1 MYINVATHCVWW
13 AGTPSGAVP
22 SFLFSSSRQVLSLA
36 WNLSSRL
43 VDQPVSHRSPPFPHS
58 RPSQPFFTFVWVLET
73 EHSSRVSRLQGKH
86 FLAASTRWRI
96 LTEWTPVS
104 GCSDSC
110 WGSWVALSIADP
122 TREAIRCPQQEPPL
136 ASRGDQRMESQGQH
150 FFQSHR
156 SMVKSQAS
164 GVLDSQIESSEEAG
178 GVPASGSRGQL
189 SGFPLGEHAQAG
201 RVAVWLR
208 TRREC
213 APSGKGRAVI
223 LKSSARG
230 RSSKGKCHS
239 DSNLTSAPPPPCF
252 NLWRLSGFLC
262 CYSEPWRFS
271 VFEGHSPGKPNLF
284 SLSHCSSR

>member
-1 MYINVATHCVWW
+1 
-13 AGTPSGAVP
+13 
-22 SFLFSSSRQVLSLA
+22 
-36 WNLSSRL
+36 
-43 VDQPVSHRSPPFPHS
+43 
-58 RPSQPFFTFVWVLET
+58 
-73 EHSSRVSRLQGKH
+73 
-86 FLAASTRWRI
+86 
-96 LTEWTPVS
+96 
-104 GCSDSC
+104 
-110 WGSWVALSIADP
+110 VALSIADP